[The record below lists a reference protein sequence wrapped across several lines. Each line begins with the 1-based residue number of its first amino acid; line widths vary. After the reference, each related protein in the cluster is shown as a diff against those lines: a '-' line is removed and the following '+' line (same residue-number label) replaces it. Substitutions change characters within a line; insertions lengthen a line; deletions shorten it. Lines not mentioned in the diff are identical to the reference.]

1 LPSLGPCKDLIGA
14 REPRGIATIE
24 TLCCTHLTHFPSCC
38 ARATSRAMTIA
49 TLAAFAASLLVLFLT
64 PGPGVVA
71 MVGRT
76 LSGGVWSGAS
86 YGFGI
91 LTGDIIWLTV
101 AITGLAATS
110 TLVAAA
116 GPWIWLVKIGGAAIL
131 LWFAWGALQGVLK
144 PRDTSP
150 VSLAMPSKRGLAATY
165 AAGIAMPLSNPK
177 AIAFYL
183 SFVPAFFDLSRVGP
197 AEYVQMIAILI
208 AMGIVFIALYVG
220 GAHKARD
227 WLAAKGL
234 KRWADGITA
243 ALLAGVAVVLL
254 VR

>member
-1 LPSLGPCKDLIGA
+1 MSA
-14 REPRGIATIE
+14 
-24 TLCCTHLTHFPSCC
+24 
-38 ARATSRAMTIA
+38 A
-49 TLAAFAASLLVLFLT
+49 TLFAFAASLLVLFLT
-64 PGPGVVA
+64 PGPGVLA

-76 LSGGVWSGAS
+76 LNGGVWQGSS

-101 AITGLAATS
+101 AITGLAAAS
-110 TLVAAA
+110 EAINAA
-116 GPWIWLVKIGGAAIL
+116 GAWVWAVKIIGAAIL
-131 LWFAWGALQGVLK
+131 IWFAWGAFQGVFK
-144 PRDTSP
+144 PKAGAGLPTGR
-150 VSLAMPSKRGLAATY
+150 PSKRGLAATY

-197 AEYVQMIAILI
+197 AEYAQMVAILF
-208 AMGIVFIALYVG
+208 AMGLVFIAVYVG

-227 WLAAKGL
+227 WLAATGL
-234 KRWADGITA
+234 KRWADGVTA
-243 ALLAGVAVVLL
+243 VLLAGVAVVLL